1 MLNVASWAAFPVTKA
16 SWGRKKRKEL
26 ESLPNHGRHPVQRQG
41 MSVCVC
47 VGDREVLTATF

>member
-26 ESLPNHGRHPVQRQG
+26 ESLPNHGRHPVQRYG